1 MYCVQCLQTHLQNK
15 RLLFRI
21 FRRVELEESE
31 LATTRADGISWE
43 SVRKPRNCANIYLSK
58 DCKNDKSTEERFSDS
73 SLSMIM
79 FDSVTCN
86 EHRRALNYLFR
97 LNSHTESRYER
108 HENIK
113 IISLKL
119 LTFFCQ
125 WCKKMLGPS
134 PPSENGL
141 ASLTRIVVIC
151 WRIYVCWSLIK
162 LSCQH
167 NLTSTNYSLRNSA
180 AANLHFMS
188 NNKRY
193 LQTTLPVSWIQNRK
207 KIVTCDAKDFVRRVR

>member
-1 MYCVQCLQTHLQNK
+1 MCKKKSHLCMYCVQCLQTHLQNK

-31 LATTRADGISWE
+31 LAATRADGIAWE
-43 SVRKPRNCANIYLSK
+43 SIRKPRNWANIYLSK
-58 DCKNDKSTEERFSDS
+58 DCRNDKSTEERFSDS

-97 LNSHTESRYER
+97 LISHTESRYER

-119 LTFFCQ
+119 LTFF
-125 WCKKMLGPS
+125 
-134 PPSENGL
+134 
-141 ASLTRIVVIC
+141 
-151 WRIYVCWSLIK
+151 
-162 LSCQH
+162 
-167 NLTSTNYSLRNSA
+167 
-180 AANLHFMS
+180 
-188 NNKRY
+188 
-193 LQTTLPVSWIQNRK
+193 VS
-207 KIVTCDAKDFVRRVR
+207 DAKNCSALRRLPKTASRHWQGSLLFVDEFMFAEV